1 MTATNSSEQ
10 GGEVEIWIV
19 CAANRLRESGRIVCG
34 ARHFDAV
41 MRAQM
46 VASEG
51 IDVWKRSEQG
61 FIDQRGTF
69 RTRAE
74 AHAIANKNG
83 QIRRRCGGDDGH
95 LYSENLY

>member
-1 MTATNSSEQ
+1 MDTP
-10 GGEVEIWIV
+10 EIWIV

-34 ARHFDAV
+34 ARHFDAI

-61 FIDQRGTF
+61 FIDQFGTF
-69 RTRAE
+69 RTRKE
-74 AHAIANKNG
+74 AHTIATKNS